1 LRGVRPR
8 SPPYGFA
15 PDEAP
20 KLSWRRRKE
29 IIGAL
34 HEEVSRSAEPPPALK
49 FLRRGRWAPPD
60 VKTASLAV
68 PAPGKRKR
76 GRPPGP
82 RAVARAAP
90 AAPPQRPS
98 GVIPRRS
105 SDEPAVQ
112 RQRQRLRRSRQA
124 TGKIW
129 VPTEIDEV
137 MWVEELVAG
146 GFLDRGDEEN
156 RRAIGV
162 ALGRFLAVVI
172 RVDLAELVAASR
184 RDNS

>member
-1 LRGVRPR
+1 
-8 SPPYGFA
+8 
-15 PDEAP
+15 
-20 KLSWRRRKE
+20 
-29 IIGAL
+29 
-34 HEEVSRSAEPPPALK
+34 
-49 FLRRGRWAPPD
+49 
-60 VKTASLAV
+60 
-68 PAPGKRKR
+68 
-76 GRPPGP
+76 
-82 RAVARAAP
+82 
-90 AAPPQRPS
+90 
-98 GVIPRRS
+98 
-105 SDEPAVQ
+105 
-112 RQRQRLRRSRQA
+112 
-124 TGKIW
+124 